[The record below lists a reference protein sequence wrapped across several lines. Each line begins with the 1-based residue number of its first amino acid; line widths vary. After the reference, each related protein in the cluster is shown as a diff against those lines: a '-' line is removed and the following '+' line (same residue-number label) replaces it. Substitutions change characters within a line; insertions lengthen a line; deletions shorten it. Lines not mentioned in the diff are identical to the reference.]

1 MEEHGLPQEVQRI
14 TGQRAC
20 PLGDAALQLNDAVL
34 AAETCEE
41 LFTPAAPH
49 IALAL
54 SGVEIIT
61 NGSGSHHQV
70 AATTTCCCT
79 GAPLMGASEALRG
92 ADSGKGWHSCGSCT
106 SAWT

>member
-1 MEEHGLPQEVQRI
+1 MEEHGLPQEVRRI

-70 AATTTCCCT
+70 AATTSCCS
-79 GAPLMGASEALRG
+79 GALLDGRMWGIPG
-92 ADSGKGWHSCGSCT
+92 ADPGDCWRSCGSCT
-106 SAWT
+106 SG

>member
-1 MEEHGLPQEVQRI
+1 MSFAHFELNQLRQLNICFPCLRRESRYFKSWKRAREVEDHGLPPEIREV
-14 TGQRAC
+14 TGQRTC
-20 PLGDAALQLNDAVL
+20 PLGDAALALNDAVL

-70 AATTTCCCT
+70 
-79 GAPLMGASEALRG
+79 GL
-92 ADSGKGWHSCGSCT
+92 
-106 SAWT
+106 

>member
-1 MEEHGLPQEVQRI
+1 LRCRETRYFKTWKSTRQVEQYCLPPEIREI
-14 TGQRAC
+14 TGQRTC
-20 PLGDAALQLNDAVL
+20 SFGNAALQLNDAVL

-41 LFTPAAPH
+41 LFTPLAPH

-70 AATTTCCCT
+70 GC
-79 GAPLMGASEALRG
+79 LRFQTQLL
-92 ADSGKGWHSCGSCT
+92 SLRF
-106 SAWT
+106 

>member
-1 MEEHGLPQEVQRI
+1 MEEHGLPQEVRRI

-61 NGSGSHHQV
+61 NGSGSHHQ
-70 AATTTCCCT
+70 AAATTCCCS
-79 GAPLMGASEALRG
+79 GLVDASEAFRG
-92 ADSGKGWHSCGSCT
+92 PDPGECWRSCESCT
-106 SAWT
+106 SGWT